1 MLTIYIKGRDE
12 AEMMTIDEMKQLLQ
26 ASLPPKRY
34 KHSVHVYET
43 ALELAKS
50 HKLPEEKIAICALLH
65 DCGREVASKES
76 AAEADALGIAI
87 DDVERNQ
94 PILLHAKLGVYY
106 AQTKYGVTDK
116 EILAGISQHTTG
128 AAHMTDLAKVVF
140 LADMIEPGRDFPGI
154 EDMRKLA
161 HKSLDKAMLKAYSNT
176 IEYLLAGGQLIH
188 PHCIDGYNELML
200 AQKSV
205 NK

>member
-1 MLTIYIKGRDE
+1 MEGYGPYQIAT
-12 AEMMTIDEMKQLLQ
+12 
-26 ASLPPKRY
+26 
-34 KHSVHVYET
+34 
-43 ALELAKS
+43 
-50 HKLPEEKIAICALLH
+50 KLSEEKIAICALLH

-76 AAEADALGIAI
+76 AAKADALGIAI

-116 EILAGISQHTTG
+116 EILEGISQHTTG
-128 AAHMTDLAKVVF
+128 AANMTDLAKVVF

-154 EDMRKLA
+154 EDLRKLA

-200 AQKSV
+200 AQKSD
-205 NK
+205 KK

>member
-76 AAEADALGIAI
+76 AAKADALGIAI

-116 EILAGISQHTTG
+116 EILEGISQHTTG
-128 AAHMTDLAKVVF
+128 AA
-140 LADMIEPGRDFPGI
+140 
-154 EDMRKLA
+154 
-161 HKSLDKAMLKAYSNT
+161 LDKAMLKAYSNT

-200 AQKSV
+200 AQKSD